1 MAVDPNRIDFLL
13 DKFSR
18 SEVNEAEFNELCEL
32 LKDDENESDIK
43 RNLIKD
49 IKAASFTELDQA
61 KLDRMLNKVL
71 DKKEVP
77 VRTMF
82 PWKRIV
88 AAAAVI
94 MVVAIG
100 SYFAFFKHN
109 EKPTLAKNSVPVQ
122 NDLLPG
128 GNKAVLTLAD
138 GTIVTLDSAKN
149 GALVVQGNSQVTKGD
164 GTLAYNEQQQVGIVQ
179 NPVYNTV
186 ATPKGG
192 QYQLTLADGSKV
204 WLNAASSI
212 HFPTAF
218 TGNERRVEIT
228 GEAYFEVAHDAKRP
242 FHVMVLRQ
250 AQDDK
255 PLDVQ
260 VLGTHFNINAYTDE
274 ETIRTTLLEGS
285 VKVSAANKSVTIKS
299 GEQAQM
305 NGGNAIGLMVNRDV
319 NVDQV
324 MAWKNGTFNFDDAN
338 LQTIMKQIARW
349 YDVDVEYQGNVPMK
363 TFKGE
368 ISRNV
373 PASKV
378 LQMLEYF
385 YLSLQALT
393 YQYKDN
399 Y

>member
-1 MAVDPNRIDFLL
+1 MAVDPNRINFLL

-18 SEVNEAEFNELCEL
+18 NEVNEVEFNELCEL

-49 IKAASFTELDQA
+49 IKVASFTELDQA
-61 KLDRMLNKVL
+61 KLDSMLNKILV
-71 DKKEVP
+71 KEEIP
-77 VRTMF
+77 VRRLF
-82 PWKRIV
+82 PWKRFV

-94 MVVAIG
+94 IVVAVG
-100 SYFAFFKHN
+100 SYFAFFRNN
-109 EKPTLAKNSVPVQ
+109 EKPTIAKTPVPVQ

-138 GTIVTLDSAKN
+138 GTVVTLDSAKN
-149 GALVVQGNSQVTKGD
+149 GALVVQGNTQVIKGD
-164 GTLAYNEQQQVGIVQ
+164 GTLAYNEEQQVGIAQ

-218 TGNERRVEIT
+218 TGNERRVDIT
-228 GEAYFEVAHDAKRP
+228 GEAYFEVVHNANKP
-242 FHVMVLRQ
+242 FHVNVNGM
-250 AQDDK
+250 
-255 PLDVQ
+255 DVQ

-274 ETIRTTLLEGS
+274 ESIKTTLLEGS
-285 VKVSAANKSVTIKS
+285 VKVSAANKTVTIKP

-305 NGGNAIGLMVNRDV
+305 NGGNAIGLVVSRDV

-324 MAWKNGTFNFDDAN
+324 MAWKNGTFNFDGAD
-338 LQTIMKQIARW
+338 LQTIMRQITRW
-349 YDVDVEYQGNVPMK
+349 YDVDVSYQGKIP
-363 TFKGE
+363 TEPFKGE

-378 LQMLEYF
+378 LQMLEYLGVKF
-385 YLSLQALT
+385 RIEGKKIVVMQ
-393 YQYKDN
+393 
-399 Y
+399 